1 MTFTQRQAVK
11 IGGGDFRCERFVPC
25 EFQDVEAAA
34 ELRRVGEG
42 RELAKQ
48 RGIGLAL
55 HGEQPLA
62 GQRREPRPLAAE
74 KQRPTT

>member
-1 MTFTQRQAVK
+1 MTITQRQAVE
-11 IGGGDFRCERFVPC
+11 IRRLDGRCGWIVPC

-62 GQRREPRPLAAE
+62 GQRREPRPMAAK
-74 KQRPTT
+74 KQRSAT